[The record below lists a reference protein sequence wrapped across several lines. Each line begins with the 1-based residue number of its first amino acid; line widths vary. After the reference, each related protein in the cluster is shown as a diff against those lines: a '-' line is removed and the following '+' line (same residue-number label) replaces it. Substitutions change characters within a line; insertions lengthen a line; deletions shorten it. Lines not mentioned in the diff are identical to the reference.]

1 MELDL
6 QTLTSKHCEY
16 LNYIIPIWNWSIT
29 TVPVPLASPFIT
41 LFLYGIGAITGYQHI
56 ELEHIITLFLYGI
69 GAFHIS
75 SQTVSI
81 LNITLFLY
89 GIGAVSILFVILF
102 TTSITL
108 FLYGI
113 GALFLPQETYLLTI
127 TLFLYGIGANLMVLC
142 FLFCSLLHYSYMEL
156 ELFLLF
162 SIFKFHSYYIIPIWN
177 WS

>member
-1 MELDL
+1 ML
-6 QTLTSKHCEY
+6 
-16 LNYIIPIWNWSIT
+16 
-29 TVPVPLASPFIT
+29 
-41 LFLYGIGAITGYQHI
+41 
-56 ELEHIITLFLYGI
+56 
-69 GAFHIS
+69 
-75 SQTVSI
+75 SI
-81 LNITLFLY
+81 LFIITLFLY

-177 WS
+177 WSWYFAVLKPWVIIKLHYSYMELEHFSFTYFCFYCW